1 MPSIQE
7 LGYPVTFSQWAGV
20 FVPAGTPEPVV
31 TKLRDAARQAV
42 KDERLISA
50 IGTAGSPIQYM
61 DAPEFR
67 KFVDQEA
74 KVFKTVVD
82 RIGKQE

>member
-1 MPSIQE
+1 
-7 LGYPVTFSQWAGV
+7 VTFSHWSGV
-20 FVPAGTPEPVV
+20 FVPAGTPEPIVN
-31 TKLRDAARQAV
+31 KLRDAARQAV
-42 KDERLISA
+42 KDERLIKA

-67 KFVDQEA
+67 KFVAAEA
-74 KVFKTVVD
+74 DIFRKVVD